1 MDPDGLAPLDATA
14 NGNCAAAPSAALLR
28 SWQYRV
34 TGKAA
39 VAQVLIDTKAEPIAN
54 GACVT
59 AVHAEDTTAYTT
71 DGRGVRIG

>member
-1 MDPDGLAPLDATA
+1 MDPDALAPLDATA
-14 NGNCAAAPSAALLR
+14 NGNGNGNCPNGSAAAAPSAALLR

-54 GACVT
+54 GGLPQQ
-59 AVHAEDTTAYTT
+59 D
-71 DGRGVRIG
+71 